1 VVSSEVDGVGP
12 AAPSGPR
19 QLDPRIVTVW
29 TVEDA
34 TWSAVLVV
42 LAVAADLGTRIAGV
56 DLPWP
61 PGLGAL
67 PVAVLVGIAT
77 WKVPRARFRY
87 WSYEVAPDA
96 LELRHG
102 ILERVHSAIP
112 YFRVQY
118 VDINQGPIERAL
130 GLARLRVHT
139 AAASSDATI
148 PGIAAGEADALRQVI
163 LERTGSGDAV

>member
-1 VVSSEVDGVGP
+1 VTPVEDGAGTP
-12 AAPSGPR
+12 AAGGVR
-19 QLDPRIVTVW
+19 RLDPRIVKVW

-34 TWSAVLVV
+34 AWSAVLVV
-42 LAVAADLGTRIAGV
+42 LALAADLGARVAGV

-61 PGLGAL
+61 PGLAAL
-67 PVAVLVGIAT
+67 PVAIVVGILT
-77 WKVPRARFRY
+77 WKLPRARFRY
-87 WSYEVAPDA
+87 WSYEVAPDT

-102 ILERVHSAIP
+102 VLERVHSAIP
-112 YFRVQY
+112 YYRVQY
-118 VDINQGPIERAL
+118 VDINQGPVERAL

>member
-1 VVSSEVDGVGP
+1 MTSVVDGAGTP
-12 AAPSGPR
+12 AASGAR
-19 QLDPRIVTVW
+19 QLNPRIVTVW

-34 TWSAVLVV
+34 SWSAVLVV
-42 LAVAADLGTRIAGV
+42 LVVAADLGARVAGV
-56 DLPWP
+56 ELPWP
-61 PGLGAL
+61 PGLAAL
-67 PVAVLVGIAT
+67 PVAILVGIAT
-77 WKVPRARFRY
+77 WKVPRARFRC

-102 ILERVHSAIP
+102 VLERVHSAIP
-112 YFRVQY
+112 YYRVQY

-148 PGIAAGEADALRQVI
+148 PGIAADEADALRQVI

>member
-1 VVSSEVDGVGP
+1 VTPVVDAAGEP
-12 AAPSGPR
+12 AAGGAR
-19 QLDPRIVTVW
+19 QLNPRIVTVW

-42 LAVAADLGTRIAGV
+42 LAVAADLGARIAGV
-56 DLPWP
+56 ELPWP

-67 PVAVLVGIAT
+67 PVLILMAIAT
-77 WKVPRARFRY
+77 WKLPRARFRY

-102 ILERVHSAIP
+102 VLERVHSAIP
-112 YFRVQY
+112 YYRVQY

-130 GLARLRVHT
+130 GLARLRIHT

>member
-1 VVSSEVDGVGP
+1 VASEVEGAAAP
-12 AAPSGPR
+12 AASGAR
-19 QLDPRIVTVW
+19 QLNPRIVTVW

-42 LAVAADLGTRIAGV
+42 LAVAADLGARIAGV

-67 PVAVLVGIAT
+67 PVAILVGIAT
-77 WKVPRARFRY
+77 WKIPRARFRY

-102 ILERVHSAIP
+102 VLERVHSAIP
-112 YFRVQY
+112 YYRVQY

-148 PGIAAGEADALRQVI
+148 PGIAADEADALRQVI